1 MGVSTGNESPPPADG
16 FETSQIGLVSA
27 VFLPEAALGGIL
39 QYGNASFPHR
49 MLSLVQVW
57 TMLGPVGQLTH
68 TTSHLPSFIP
78 HPFFQADVAP
88 QQYMCGYYFLG
99 GHAD

>member
-1 MGVSTGNESPPPADG
+1 MLSLKQLLSAEFAEQMLSWRSPQRRNQCTKFLSYFSVILNAVSTGNESPPPADG

-49 MLSLVQVW
+49 I
-57 TMLGPVGQLTH
+57 
-68 TTSHLPSFIP
+68 LP
-78 HPFFQADVAP
+78 
-88 QQYMCGYYFLG
+88 
-99 GHAD
+99 